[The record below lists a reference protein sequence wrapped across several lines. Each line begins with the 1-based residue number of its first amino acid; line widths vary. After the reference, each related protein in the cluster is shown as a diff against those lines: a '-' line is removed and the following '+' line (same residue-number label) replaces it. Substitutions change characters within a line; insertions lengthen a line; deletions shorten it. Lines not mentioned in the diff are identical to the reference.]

1 MIATPTSSLDCH
13 VASSQEQYGVT
24 MRKNLANSTDHAS
37 ASRRWFR
44 NLLYKAFPSPS
55 DCDLADKAA
64 RVLDVSP
71 RQVRNWLREEND
83 ASLRYVTA
91 VMAIAG
97 AEVVFGKIAPRHNN

>member
-1 MIATPTSSLDCH
+1 
-13 VASSQEQYGVT
+13 

-44 NLLYKAFPSPS
+44 NMLYRAFPSPS

-71 RQVRNWLREEND
+71 RQVRNWLNEDND

-97 AEVVFGKIAPRHNN
+97 AEIVFGHIGKRPVN